1 LPPANKVVFSFV
13 GEGECEMKATVRW
26 RNIVGGFCA
35 AAILLAAAGPM
46 LAQTPSPALLVLEK
60 NDNTMAMVDP
70 ASMRVVARVPAG
82 TDPHE
87 IVASTDGR
95 VAYIS
100 NYGGTDSEL
109 HTISVVD
116 LLAHKELPA
125 IDLGALRS
133 AHGLFF
139 AGDKLYFTVETSKAF
154 GRYDPAAK
162 SVDWVLG
169 TGQDR
174 THMVYVFEDLQRIV
188 TSNVNSATISIIEHV
203 DSPQPPGPP
212 PGAGGG
218 PGGPGGPPPGMP
230 PGGPRKTWKITN
242 VPAGKGVEGFDVSP
256 DGKEIWA
263 ANAADGTVTIIDVA
277 SKKVTQTLPISVNRA
292 NRLKFTPDGK
302 QVLISGLGGG
312 PSSGGGNVEV
322 VDAATHREIK
332 SLDLGGGSGGILIV
346 PDGSRAYVAVSQKN
360 KVVVID
366 LKELKVI
373 GEIPTGKNPDG
384 LAWAQQR

>member
-1 LPPANKVVFSFV
+1 
-13 GEGECEMKATVRW
+13 MTATKRW
-26 RNIVGGFCA
+26 RESSSGRWA
-35 AAILLAAAGPM
+35 ACVAALMMLAFGTSA

-60 NDNTMAMVDP
+60 SDNAMAMVDP
-70 ASMRVVARVPAG
+70 ASMKIVARVPAG

-100 NYGGTDSEL
+100 NYGGTDSDL

-139 AGDKLYFTVETSKAF
+139 AGDKLYFTAETNKAF

-162 SVDWVLG
+162 SIDWVLG

-174 THMVYVFEDLQRIV
+174 THMVYVFEDLQRVV

-203 DSPQPPGPP
+203 DSPPFGPP
-212 PGAGGG
+212 PGAG
-218 PGGPGGPPPGMP
+218 PGAPPPPPPGMP
-230 PGGPRKTWKITN
+230 PGGNRKTWKITN
-242 VPAGKGVEGFDVSP
+242 VPAGQGVEGFDVSP
-256 DGKEIWA
+256 DGKQIWA
-263 ANAADGTVTIIDVA
+263 ANAGDGTVTIIDVA
-277 SKKVTQTLPISVNRA
+277 SKKATQTMPISVNRA

-302 QVLISGLGGG
+302 LVLISGLAG
-312 PSSGGGNVEV
+312 SSAGNLEV

-332 SLDLGGGSGGILIV
+332 SLDLGGGSGGILVV
-346 PDGSRAYVAVSQKN
+346 PDGSKAYVAVSQKN
-360 KVVVID
+360 KVVAID
-366 LKELKVI
+366 LKELKVV